1 MFIDEKAQVVCDQL
15 QRIKTLQAQ
24 WNALT
29 LSQRIA
35 IAKLSPD
42 LSLFFRSKSRY
53 DFKSGTT

>member
-1 MFIDEKAQVVCDQL
+1 LFIDERPQVVREQL
-15 QRIKTLQAQ
+15 QGIKTLQAQ

-42 LSLFFRSKSRY
+42 LSLFFRPKSR
-53 DFKSGTT
+53 